1 MSEFRDSIKVETNP
15 NAAIENQKKEH
26 FRELLGFYL
35 GSILHEDWKKDD
47 ETAYLAASDDKKAKN
62 WEMGEDGVLRKFK
75 SVDGKVDGKDFAD
88 KGFEFESGNPAYRA
102 DARKVDIRALTFD
115 KLPLV
120 WQKENAD
127 AGKAAMDL
135 VYEKV
140 LNGEEF
146 DIEEV
151 SAKVHEAWL
160 SRPNNSW
167 AIEYQSEE
175 SKPYAELSEPVKAK
189 DRRHIELAMEIL
201 GRVKSGDITYEEL
214 RDTISPAMGKFNS
227 QMREI
232 EEEQK

>member
-1 MSEFRDSIKVETNP
+1 MNDFKEGIKVETNP
-15 NAAIENQKKEH
+15 NEAVQKQKEEH

-47 ETAYLAASDDKKAKN
+47 EAAYLAASDEKKVKN

-75 SVDGKVDGKDFAD
+75 SVHGKVDGKDFED
-88 KGFEFESGNPAYRA
+88 KDFVFESGNPAYRA
-102 DARKVDIRALTFD
+102 DDRKVDIRALTFD

-127 AGKAAMDL
+127 AGKAAIDL

-140 LNGEEF
+140 LNEEEI
-146 DIEEV
+146 DIEEL

-175 SKPYAELSEPVKAK
+175 SKPYPELSEPVKAK
-189 DRRHIELAMEIL
+189 DRRHIELALELL
-201 GRVKSGDITYEEL
+201 GRVKEGSITYEEL
-214 RDTISPAMGKFNS
+214 KENISPAMSKFNS
-227 QMREI
+227 QMRQI
-232 EEEQK
+232 EEGQK